1 LNAHELLA
9 QLQGLGVEL
18 TADEGRLR
26 VSAARGRLD
35 EDLKHAIGEHKTEL
49 LALLAQRRAPG
60 AGPVAGVAHDGP
72 LPLSPFQERLWILQ
86 QLEPDSTTYL
96 MATTWL
102 APLGVSGE
110 ALVAAIERVHARQL
124 GLRMVF
130 VEEQGKPT
138 GRRVQVPKVRMH
150 DLRHLTPTE
159 QKWQVDADVERVV
172 HTPIDLA
179 HETPARFE
187 VYATAGDSWVVMVA
201 AHHIAVDAW
210 SLHVLRREIAAELAA
225 PRGDEAA
232 APALQYADYA
242 AWQRHAV
249 DTSAGLDWWERTL
262 QGAPQLS
269 AFPADLP
276 LSDAPP
282 KGASVDFEL
291 DAELLSG
298 LRQLVRRE
306 NATVYMALL
315 AATAALLRAHTAQG
329 DLLLGSPMGVR
340 ERAEFEN
347 LIGPFVNLQV
357 VRLQAGDD
365 PAFSELL
372 RRARNALLDAHE
384 HREVSFESVLE
395 RLRPVRSFQHSP
407 LFQVAVVQ
415 HNVNA
420 QSQGSAS
427 ESGLAITG
435 GGALHELT
443 WFAREEGGRLVCSLE
458 YRSDLY
464 SSGMMERLASQL
476 QALLRGAVANHEAP
490 ISQLP
495 LLTPAAREQL
505 VHGFNETTQALD
517 TTLFAQ
523 RLERQA
529 AQSPARTAAGFD
541 GETLD
546 YATLNHRANQLAHHL
561 QGLGVRPG
569 VRVGICMD
577 RSLDLL
583 IALLAVH
590 KSGGA
595 YVPLDPDFPAERL
608 AYMLED
614 SGAQVLVTAGEA
626 ADAVSAPEGVRC
638 VDPLADAAAIA
649 AHSGE
654 NPAPSAG
661 AGDAAYVIYTSGS
674 TGRPKGV
681 VVPQGALANFLASM
695 ALQPGLGADD
705 VLAAVTTVSFDIAG
719 LELYLPLT
727 VGARVELASR
737 DTVTDG
743 AALADWLAACGAT
756 VLQATPATWRL
767 LLETDWT
774 PARPLRAFCGG
785 EPLPRDLA
793 DRLLE
798 RVAQL
803 WNLYGPTETTIWST
817 VQRVEPSPAPIRI
830 GRPIANTQVYV
841 VDARGEPVPIGVP
854 GELCIGGAGVATGY
868 HERAELTAERFVAD
882 RFAREPG
889 ARLYRTGDLARWD
902 AQGHLHHLGRLDHQV
917 KVRGYRIE
925 LGEIETALSAH
936 PAVRQA
942 VVMGREAGPADV
954 RLVAYLAF
962 QPGEDLTASDV
973 RRFLRKQLPDY
984 MIPSVVAAVDAIP
997 LTPNGKVDRAAL
1009 PDPFRH
1015 AVQAARDF
1023 VAPEPG
1029 HEQAM
1034 AEIWRDI
1041 LHVDRVGAEDNFF
1054 ELGGHS
1060 LLSLR
1065 VAQAVEKRLGW
1076 RMDART
1082 LFFQNLRQVVAT
1094 AAAEK
1099 GSLQE

>member
-1 LNAHELLA
+1 LNARELLA
-9 QLQGLGVEL
+9 QLEGLGVEL
-18 TADEGRLR
+18 VADEGRLR
-26 VSAARGRLD
+26 VSAAKGRLSD
-35 EDLKHAIGEHKTEL
+35 ELKHAIGEYKTEL
-49 LALLAQRRAPG
+49 LALLAKRPAPD
-60 AGPVAGVAHDGP
+60 AGPVPSVAHDGF

-96 MATTWL
+96 MATYWP
-102 APLGVSGE
+102 APAGVSGE
-110 ALVAAIERVHARQL
+110 ALAAAIERVHARQL
-124 GLRMVF
+124 GLRTVF
-130 VEEQGKPT
+130 VEEQGRPA
-138 GRRVQVPKVRMH
+138 GRRADVPKVRQH
-150 DLRHLTPTE
+150 DLRHLSPTE
-159 QKWQVDADVERVV
+159 QKWQLDADVERAA
-172 HTPIDLA
+172 HTPIDLSHQA
-179 HETPARFE
+179 PARFDI
-187 VYATAGDSWVVMVA
+187 YATVGDSWVVMVA

-210 SLHVLRREIAAELAA
+210 SLQVLRREIADELASPGRA
-225 PRGDEAA
+225 DGA

-242 AWQRHAV
+242 AWQRHTA
-249 DTSAGLDWWERTL
+249 DTAAGLDWWERTL
-262 QGAPQLS
+262 KGAPQLS

-282 KGASVDFEL
+282 RGATVDFEL

-315 AATAALLRAHTAQG
+315 AATAALLRAHTGQG

-340 ERAEFEN
+340 ERAEFER
-347 LIGPFVNLQV
+347 LVGPFVNVQV
-357 VRLQAGDD
+357 VRLHVGDD
-365 PAFSELL
+365 PGFGELL

-395 RLRPVRSFQHSP
+395 RLRPARSFQHSP

-415 HNVNA
+415 HNAHAGA
-420 QSQGSAS
+420 QAGA
-427 ESGLAITG
+427 EGGLAITS

-443 WFAREEGGRLVCSLE
+443 WFAREADGRLFCSLE

-464 SSGMMERLASQL
+464 SSDMMARLASQL
-476 QALLRGAVANHEAP
+476 QTLLRGAVAKADTP
-490 ISQLP
+490 VSQLP
-495 LLTPAAREQL
+495 LLTPVAREQL
-505 VHGFNETTQALD
+505 VHGFNQTVQALD
-517 TTLFAQ
+517 GTLLPQ
-523 RLERQA
+523 RLEQQA
-529 AQSPARTAAGFD
+529 AQTPTRVAAGHE
-541 GETLD
+541 GQTLD
-546 YATLNHRANQLAHHL
+546 YATLNGRANQLAHHL
-561 QGLGVRPG
+561 RGLGVQPG

-583 IALLAVH
+583 VALLAVH

-608 AYMLED
+608 AYMLDD
-614 SGAQVLVTAGEA
+614 SGAKVLLTAGDA
-626 ADAVSAPEGVRC
+626 ADAVSAPEGVRAL
-638 VDPLADAAAIA
+638 DPLAEAAAIA
-649 AHSGE
+649 AHSTD
-654 NPAPSAG
+654 NPVPLAG
-661 AGDAAYVIYTSGS
+661 AADAAYVIYTSGS

-695 ALQPGLGADD
+695 ARQPGLNADD

-727 VGARVELASR
+727 VGARVELGSR

-743 AALADWLAACGAT
+743 GSLAEWLAACRAT

-767 LLETDWT
+767 LLEADWT

-798 RVAQL
+798 RVDQL

-817 VQRVEPSPAPIRI
+817 VQRVEPSPAPIAI

-868 HERAELTAERFVAD
+868 HERAELTAERFVPD
-882 RFAREPG
+882 RFARQPG

-902 AQGHLHHLGRLDHQV
+902 AQGQLHHLGRLDHQV

-973 RRFLRKQLPDY
+973 RRYLRKQLPDY
-984 MIPSVVAAVDAIP
+984 MIPSVVAAVDAVP
-997 LTPNGKVDRAAL
+997 LTPNGKVDRNAL
-1009 PDPFRH
+1009 PDPFRN
-1015 AVQAARDF
+1015 AVQTAREF
-1023 VAPEPG
+1023 VAPVPG
-1029 HEQAM
+1029 HEQVM

-1094 AAAEK
+1094 AAAGAEE
-1099 GSLQE
+1099 GNQA

>member
-1 LNAHELLA
+1 MNVHELLA
-9 QLQGLGVEL
+9 RLEELGVEL
-18 TADEGRLR
+18 VADEGRLR

-35 EDLKHAIGEHKTEL
+35 DALKQAIAEHKPEL
-49 LALLAQRRAPG
+49 LTLLSQGRA
-60 AGPVAGVAHDGP
+60 AKSGPVSAIDHSGL

-96 MATTWL
+96 MATTWM
-102 APLGVSGE
+102 APAGVSG
-110 ALVAAIERVHARQL
+110 ATLAAAIERVHARQL
-124 GLRMVF
+124 GLRTVF
-130 VEEQGKPT
+130 VEEQGKPWA
-138 GRRVQVPKVRMH
+138 RRADVPPVRMH
-150 DLRHLTPTE
+150 DLRHLSPIE
-159 QKWQVDADVERVV
+159 QKQRVDDDVERAV

-179 HETPARFE
+179 LETPARFDI
-187 VYATAGDSWVVMVA
+187 YAVAGGAWAVMVA

-210 SLHVLRREIAAELAA
+210 SLHVLRREIASALV
-225 PRGDEAA
+225 DEGGFAST
-232 APALQYADYA
+232 LQYADYA
-242 AWQRHAV
+242 AWQRQTA
-249 DTSAGLDWWERTL
+249 DTTAGLDWWEQAL
-262 QGAPQLS
+262 KGAPQIS

-276 LSDAPP
+276 TSNAPP
-282 KGASVDFEL
+282 RGAAVDFEF
-291 DAELLSG
+291 DADLLTG
-298 LRQLVRRE
+298 LQQLARQE
-306 NATVYMALL
+306 NATVYMVLL
-315 AATAALLRAHTAQG
+315 AATAVLLRAHTGQG

-357 VRLQAGDD
+357 VRLQVGDD
-365 PAFSELL
+365 PGFGELV

-395 RLRPVRSFQHSP
+395 RLRPARSFQHSP

-415 HNVNA
+415 HNA
-420 QSQGSAS
+420 SAAS
-427 ESGLAITG
+427 HGEDERDLAITS

-443 WFAREEGGRLVCSLE
+443 WFARETGGRLYCSLE

-464 SSGMMERLASQL
+464 SRDMMERIASQL
-476 QALLRGAVANHEAP
+476 QALLQGAVADRHAP
-490 ISQLP
+490 ISRLP
-495 LLTPAAREQL
+495 LLNAAAREQI
-505 VHGFNETTQALD
+505 VRGFNQTERSLD
-517 TTLFAQ
+517 GTLFPQ

-529 AQSPARTAAGFD
+529 ALTPTRIAAGFD
-541 GETLD
+541 GKTLD
-546 YATLNHRANQLAHHL
+546 YAILNHRANQLAHHL
-561 QGLGVRPG
+561 RSMGVRPG

-583 IALLAVH
+583 VALLAVH

-614 SGAQVLVTAGEA
+614 SGAQVLLSSGDA
-626 ADAVSAPEGVRC
+626 ADAVTAPEGVRC
-638 VDPLADAAAIA
+638 VDPVGHDAATIA
-649 AHSGE
+649 TQSGD
-654 NPAPSAG
+654 NPAPLASAS
-661 AGDAAYVIYTSGS
+661 DPAYLIYTSGS

-695 ALQPGLGADD
+695 AIEPGLAADD

-737 DTVTDG
+737 DTATDG
-743 AALADWLAACGAT
+743 AALVDWLAQCRAT

-767 LLETDWT
+767 LLESEWV
-774 PARPLRAFCGG
+774 PVRAMRAFCGG

-798 RVAQL
+798 RVDQL

-817 VQRVEPSPAPIRI
+817 AHRVEPASETISI
-830 GRPIANTQVYV
+830 GRPIANTQIYV
-841 VDARGEPVPIGVP
+841 LDTQGEPVPVGVP

-868 HERAELTAERFVAD
+868 HERTELTAERFVAD
-882 RFAREPG
+882 RFSDQAG
-889 ARLYRTGDLARWD
+889 VRLYRTGDLARWD
-902 AQGHLHHLGRLDHQV
+902 AQGRLHHLGRLDHQV

-925 LGEIETALSAH
+925 LGEIEAALSAH
-936 PAVRQA
+936 EAVRQA
-942 VVMGREAGPADV
+942 VVVGREAGPSDV

-984 MIPSVVAAVDAIP
+984 MIPSVVVAVDAVP

-1009 PDPFRH
+1009 PDPFRN
-1015 AVQAARDF
+1015 AVQTSREF
-1023 VAPEPG
+1023 VAPDAG
-1029 HEQAM
+1029 DEQVM
-1034 AEIWRDI
+1034 ADIWREI
-1041 LHVDRVGAEDNFF
+1041 LQVERVGAEDNFF

-1065 VAQAVEKRLGW
+1065 VANAVQKRLGW

-1094 AAAEK
+1094 AAAARE
-1099 GSLQE
+1099 SIHE

>member
-1 LNAHELLA
+1 MNARELLA
-9 QLQGLGVEL
+9 QLEGLGVEL

-35 EDLKHAIGEHKTEL
+35 DELKHAIGEHKPEL
-49 LALLAQRRAPG
+49 LALLAQRRPPA
-60 AGPVAGVAHDGP
+60 AGPVASVAHDGP

-130 VEEQGKPT
+130 VEEQGKPW
-138 GRRVQVPKVRMH
+138 GRRVDVPQVRVH

-159 QKWQVDADVERVV
+159 QKWQIDADVERVV
-172 HTPIDLA
+172 HTPIDLTR
-179 HETPARFE
+179 ETPARFE
-187 VYATAGDSWVVMVA
+187 VYATAGDTWVVMVA

-210 SLHVLRREIAAELAA
+210 SLHVLRREITAELAA
-225 PRGDEAA
+225 PGRGQGET
-232 APALQYADYA
+232 PVLQYADYA
-242 AWQRHAV
+242 AWQRSAV

-262 QGAPQLS
+262 QGSPQLS

-276 LSDAPP
+276 LSDAPAR
-282 KGASVDFEL
+282 GASVDFEL
-291 DAELLSG
+291 DAELVSG
-298 LRQLVRRE
+298 LHQLVRRE
-306 NATVYMALL
+306 NATVYMAML
-315 AATAALLRAHTAQG
+315 AATVALLRAHTGQG

-347 LIGPFVNLQV
+347 LVGPFVNLQV
-357 VRLQAGDD
+357 VRLQVGDD
-365 PAFSELL
+365 PGFGELL
-372 RRARNALLDAHE
+372 RRARNALFDAHE
-384 HREVSFESVLE
+384 HRQVSFESVLE
-395 RLRPVRSFQHSP
+395 RLKPARSFQHSP

-420 QSQGSAS
+420 DGQDDQ
-427 ESGLAITG
+427 SGLAITG

-443 WFAREEGGRLVCSLE
+443 WFAREQGGRLVCSLE

-464 SSGMMERLASQL
+464 SSAMMERLASQL
-476 QALLRGAVANHEAP
+476 QALLRGAVATPDAP
-490 ISQLP
+490 VSRLP

-505 VHGFNETTQALD
+505 VHGFNQTTRSLD
-517 TTLFAQ
+517 GTLFAQ

-529 AQSPARTAAGFD
+529 AQSPERIAAGFE
-541 GETLD
+541 GQTLD
-546 YATLNHRANQLAHHL
+546 YASLNRRANQLAHHL

-583 IALLAVH
+583 VALLAVH

-614 SGAQVLVTAGEA
+614 SGARVLLTSGEA
-626 ADAVSAPEGVRC
+626 ADAVSAPDGVRC
-638 VDPLADAAAIA
+638 VDPLADATAIA
-649 AHSGE
+649 AHSGD
-654 NPAPSAG
+654 NPAPA
-661 AGDAAYVIYTSGS
+661 AQPGDAAYVIYTSGS

-695 ALQPGLGADD
+695 ALQPGLSADD

-743 AALADWLAACGAT
+743 VALAEWLTECQAT

-767 LLETDWT
+767 LLEAEWT

-798 RVAQL
+798 RVDQL

-817 VQRVEPSPAPIRI
+817 VHQVEPAPAPISI
-830 GRPIANTQVYV
+830 GRPIANTQIHVLN
-841 VDARGEPVPIGVP
+841 AHGEPVPIGVP

-882 RFAREPG
+882 RFSAQPG

-902 AQGHLHHLGRLDHQV
+902 AQGRLHHLGRLDHQV

-925 LGEIETALSAH
+925 LGEIEAALSAH

-1009 PDPFRH
+1009 PDPFRN
-1015 AVQAARDF
+1015 AVQTARDY

-1029 HEQAM
+1029 HEQVM
-1034 AEIWRDI
+1034 ADIWREI
-1041 LHVDRVGAEDNFF
+1041 LQVDRVGAEDNFF

-1082 LFFQNLRQVVAT
+1082 LFFQNLRQVVAV

-1099 GSLQE
+1099 GTLQE